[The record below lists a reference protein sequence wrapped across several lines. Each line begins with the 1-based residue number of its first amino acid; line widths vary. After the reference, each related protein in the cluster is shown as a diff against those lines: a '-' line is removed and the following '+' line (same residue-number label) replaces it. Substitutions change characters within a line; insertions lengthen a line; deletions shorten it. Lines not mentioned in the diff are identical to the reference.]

1 MPISQPL
8 YIVINKIKGSNNS
21 LIANVN
27 KKLISVLKKESD
39 FYGWREY
46 MEKRE

>member
-1 MPISQPL
+1 MPISQPS

-27 KKLISVLKKESD
+27 KKLTSVLKKESD
-39 FYGWREY
+39 FYG
-46 MEKRE
+46 